1 MNYIVIAVGLIISAL
16 LFRLYYWAKY
26 GGAGEWM
33 VANWYL
39 SALSDEYEIFND
51 ILLKTDDGSTHQID
65 HVVVSPYGIFVL
77 EMKGYMGKVYG
88 GQYSDQWTEYMGGK
102 GYDFYNPIKQNY
114 GHMKA
119 LQEVLGLPEKAF
131 IPIVIFGRSA
141 TLKMDID
148 EKAEVIKTS
157 DLVDTIRSYDKKLIS
172 DETQERIERL
182 IKESNIE
189 DKKIRQKHI
198 ESAASKTGANK

>member
-1 MNYIVIAVGLIISAL
+1 
-16 LFRLYYWAKY
+16 
-26 GGAGEWM
+26 M

-39 SALSDEYEIFND
+39 SPLSEEYEIFND

-65 HVVVSPYGIFVL
+65 HVVISPYGVFVL
-77 EMKGYMGKVYG
+77 ETKGYMGKLYG

-131 IPIVIFGRSA
+131 MSIVASGRSA

-148 EKAEVIKTS
+148 DNAEVVKTPE
-157 DLVDTIRSYDKKLIS
+157 LVDTIRAM
-172 DETQERIERL
+172 
-182 IKESNIE
+182 
-189 DKKIRQKHI
+189 IR
-198 ESAASKTGANK
+198 S